1 MTTPEPPR
9 PGSGIVLARVALRRA
24 KEDARRGCFTDTSTS
39 VRKKVGRGRTP
50 PASLAE
56 VVLDL
61 FAERGL
67 GHLGNPTS
75 ASVITQWSSVV
86 GPVARHVIPVGF
98 DEDTATLTLRCAS
111 AAWLTQMRLIGDALL
126 KRLNAELG
134 PGKVQR
140 LRLVKG
146 VVLDV
151 PRHVDAPEVAHALVR
166 KPPPPLPDPDIE
178 AARRRQAQSMPR
190 EPARRASTF

>member
-1 MTTPEPPR
+1 MTATEPPGA
-9 PGSGIVLARVALRRA
+9 GSGIDLARVALRRA
-24 KEDARRGCFTDTSTS
+24 KEDARRGRFTDTSTA
-39 VRKKVGRGRTP
+39 VRKKVRRGRTP
-50 PASLAE
+50 AASLAE

-75 ASVITQWSSVV
+75 ASVITQWDSIV

-98 DEDTATLTLRCAS
+98 EEDTATLTLRCAS
-111 AAWLTQMRLIGDALL
+111 AAWLTQMRLIGGALL
-126 KRLNAELG
+126 KRLNDELG
-134 PGKVQR
+134 PGKVHR
-140 LRLVKG
+140 LHLVKG

-151 PRHVDAPEVAHALVR
+151 PRHVEAPEVAHALLR
-166 KPPPPLPDPDIE
+166 KQPPPLPDPDIV
-178 AARRRQAQSMPR
+178 AARQRQAQSMPR